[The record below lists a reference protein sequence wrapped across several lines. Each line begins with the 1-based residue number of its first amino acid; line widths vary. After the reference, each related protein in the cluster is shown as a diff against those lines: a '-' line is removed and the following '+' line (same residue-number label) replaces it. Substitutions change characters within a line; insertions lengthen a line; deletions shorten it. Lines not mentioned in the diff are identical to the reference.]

1 MSQKGSTPFSKVR
14 KVSKMVIFDE
24 KRAKKHEKTRKRP
37 FFHFWKSAREI
48 TRCSFCRKMGQKY
61 HFLKKFLPH
70 WAFGTFSN
78 IWGQKWPKFDPLRPP
93 FLTPFL
99 RPNFGPLEKKSKF
112 RYALGSDLLKTPPK
126 KGPKRAIL
134 GSKLGD
140 TFCPQKV
147 VSKID

>member
-1 MSQKGSTPFSKVR
+1 MSLKGSHPFSKVR

-24 KRAKKHEKTRKRP
+24 KRSKKHEKTQKRP
-37 FFHFWKSAREI
+37 FLHIWKSAREN

-78 IWGQKWPKFDPLRPP
+78 IWGQKWPQIDPLRPP
-93 FLTPFL
+93 FLTTFL
-99 RPNFGPLEKKSKF
+99 RPKIGPLLKKGKF
-112 RYALGSDLLKTPPK
+112 RYALLSDLLKTPPK
-126 KGPKRAIL
+126 KGQKMAIL